1 MQAKVVISQD
11 LSGVGQVSMGV
22 ALPLIA
28 ALGHDPLALPTAL
41 LSAHTG
47 FANNTYFDLSAQMPE
62 ILAHWQTLDLDPQA
76 ILLGYLGPKALK
88 IWQTWLPK
96 FKSVPLVVIDPVMGD
111 NGQLYRGFDQNYVDA
126 MQALIMQANVIT
138 PNPTEAQ
145 LLLGESPNA
154 DALTPQVA
162 SQLAERLAQRFAVQ
176 VVLTG
181 VNLTNNRVGVVVVD
195 GQQTH
200 LWQTQRL
207 SGHYFGTGDIFSA
220 VLCGTLLRGL
230 SLVQASQL
238 AMQFESRVIIS
249 TLATKADPKFGVT
262 YTTELPW
269 LLQTLSELI

>member
-28 ALGHDPLALPTAL
+28 VLGHDPLALPTAL

-88 IWQTWLPK
+88 VWQTWLPK
-96 FKSVPLVVIDPVMGD
+96 FKTVPLVVIDPVMGD

-126 MQALIMQANVIT
+126 MQALITQANVIT

-262 YTTELPW
+262 YTTEFPW

>member
-1 MQAKVVISQD
+1 
-11 LSGVGQVSMGV
+11 
-22 ALPLIA
+22 
-28 ALGHDPLALPTAL
+28 
-41 LSAHTG
+41 
-47 FANNTYFDLSAQMPE
+47 MPE

-88 IWQTWLPK
+88 VWQTWLPK
-96 FKSVPLVVIDPVMGD
+96 FKTVPLVVIDPVMGD

-126 MQALIMQANVIT
+126 MQALITQANVIT

-207 SGHYFGTGDIFSA
+207 SGHYFGTGDIFFQQCF
-220 VLCGTLLRGL
+220 VGL
-230 SLVQASQL
+230 YYVA
-238 AMQFESRVIIS
+238 
-249 TLATKADPKFGVT
+249 
-262 YTTELPW
+262 
-269 LLQTLSELI
+269 